1 MQVTLSEKP
10 SGRNRKGDCTVRTV
24 ESVKKV
30 KKVKKVKEVKSVKS
44 VREVKEV
51 KALKASHRPPAIEL
65 RNAPASPSPPLLEER
80 AGERR
85 PILVDPPSHGFSP
98 LKENPKYE
106 FRNPKQYQMFETEIT
121 KTQSQCT
128 STVLPVSIIRLS
140 VI

>member
-1 MQVTLSEKP
+1 MEAVALA
-10 SGRNRKGDCTVRTV
+10 GRIV

-30 KKVKKVKEVKSVKS
+30 KEVKEVKSVKT
-44 VREVKEV
+44 V
-51 KALKASHRPPAIEL
+51 
-65 RNAPASPSPPLLEER
+65 SPSFADYG
-80 AGERR
+80 AGRLTVHH
-85 PILVDPPSHGFSP
+85 LVTHRFSP

-128 STVLPVSIIRLS
+128 STVMPVSIIRLS